1 LPEPRGAA
9 SRGLAARVG
18 AAALG
23 VVATAAM
30 GMPSAAL
37 AAQAGAEGE
46 VQLRDPRISES
57 SGLALS
63 RAHPHTV
70 WTANDSGDSARVFAV
85 DTRTGETVGVH
96 TFEAPV
102 RDVEA
107 IAVTD
112 RGRMLVADIGDN
124 ARSRDPVRVY
134 SFNEPAL
141 GDTSGS
147 AQSWEL
153 AYPDGPH
160 DAEALAVDPV
170 SGRIH
175 VVTKATDGSAG
186 IYALPATP
194 SRRGANRLTRVAAAP
209 ALVTDAVYLD
219 DGSALAVRSYTTLA
233 LLDPDTWRATARQA
247 LPAQPQGETLALA
260 PGRRDLLVGSEGVGS
275 RLLRITVASSSASA
289 GATSTA
295 PAGSATG
302 TSTTE
307 LPSTGVS
314 GAPAPAPRSPAADG
328 RQLALGLGG
337 SVLLVVLSLLVARLA
352 RRSRGR

>member
-1 LPEPRGAA
+1 
-9 SRGLAARVG
+9 
-18 AAALG
+18 
-23 VVATAAM
+23 M

-96 TFEAPV
+96 TFGAPV

-107 IAVTD
+107 LAVTPE
-112 RGRMLVADIGDN
+112 GRLLVADIGDN
-124 ARSRDPVRVY
+124 ARSRHAVRVY
-134 SFNEPAL
+134 SFKEPAL

-175 VVTKATDGSAG
+175 VVTKATGGSAG

-295 PAGSATG
+295 SAGSAAG
-302 TSTTE
+302 TPTTAPPAATTE
-307 LPSTGVS
+307 ADR
-314 GAPAPAPRSPAADG
+314 APAPAPRSPAADG